1 MVLEDGLTLTD
12 EDLVARVLKGETV
25 LYELLMRRHNQRLF
39 RAIRSVIP
47 DDEEAADVLQDAWVR
62 AYEHLDQFEQRA
74 RFATWVSRIALYH
87 SLARARAAKRF
98 TALEDDGEGLR
109 AEAGHGE
116 SENPEMQAMRNQ
128 LGRTLQSAVD
138 GLPETYRSVFV
149 LREVEG
155 LSTLETAECLDLSEE
170 AVKTR
175 LHRSRA
181 MLRQY
186 LEAQAGP
193 AVTGMYPFLG
203 RQCDRIVARVMQKIH
218 STWFAR
224 ARVS

>member
-12 EDLVARVLKGETV
+12 EDLVARVLSGETG

-39 RAIRSVIP
+39 RTIRSVIA
-47 DDEEAADVLQDAWVR
+47 DDEEAQDVLQDAWVR
-62 AYEHLDQFEQRA
+62 AYEHLDQFEHRA
-74 RFATWVSRIALYH
+74 RFATWVSRIALYN
-87 SLARARAAKRF
+87 SLARARAAKRY
-98 TALEDDGEGLR
+98 TSLEEEGENLLVDSSR
-109 AEAGHGE
+109 TKV
-116 SENPEMQAMRNQ
+116 ENPETQAMRSE

-138 GLPETYRSVFV
+138 ELPETYRSVFV

-155 LSTLETAECLDLSEE
+155 LSTLETAACLDLSEE

-181 MLRQY
+181 LLRQY
-186 LEAQAGP
+186 LEAQAGA
-193 AVTGMYPFLG
+193 AVTEMYPFLG
-203 RQCDRIVARVMQKIH
+203 RHCDLIVAQVMQRIH
-218 STWFAR
+218 FTWFSR